1 MVLRLRSEALMITDN
16 DKHSSDMKEQ
26 RLDILQKV
34 ANGEL
39 TTEQAE
45 TKLLGLSIVGK
56 SLRDFTDDDILDE
69 IDADMNYWCVPQGEI
84 ESMRQDWRNRFLILR
99 RER

>member
-1 MVLRLRSEALMITDN
+1 MTNERLE
-16 DKHSSDMKEQ
+16 
-26 RLDILQKV
+26 ILQKV

-39 TTEQAE
+39 TPEKADEQ
-45 TKLLGLSIVGK
+45 LFGLSIVVK
-56 SLRDFTDDDILDE
+56 SLRDFTDNDILDE
-69 IDADMNYWCVPQGEI
+69 IDADMNHWCVPQGEI